1 MKLAMETHPL
11 TRFYEEAEGY
21 ELVKQAGF
29 DGVDLSFY
37 WGAVKLD
44 DHYQAAARET
54 RRLLDEIGLS
64 CVQAHAPFTN
74 KTTNSG
80 FAYGMKMD
88 VSEPD
93 FLELV
98 RSMEYAAIAG
108 ARQIIVHGILV
119 PEGARTAASLDYNY
133 HFYRAL
139 APYAKEF
146 GIKIAIE
153 NQIMTA
159 FTNPFMLSEML
170 RRLDDPDTFC
180 ACIDVGHAQL
190 CRVQPQNF
198 IRDMTPGSVQA
209 LHIQDNFGSADDHL
223 LPGHGILKW
232 DEIMTSLADVDY
244 QGDFTLELT
253 GYWKAFGAKE
263 LPIAMALA
271 CAVGRKLMSKMD
283 VS

>member
-54 RRLLDEIGLS
+54 RRQLDEIGLS

-93 FLELV
+93 FLEL
-98 RSMEYAAIAG
+98 
-108 ARQIIVHGILV
+108 
-119 PEGARTAASLDYNY
+119 
-133 HFYRAL
+133 
-139 APYAKEF
+139 
-146 GIKIAIE
+146 
-153 NQIMTA
+153 
-159 FTNPFMLSEML
+159 
-170 RRLDDPDTFC
+170 
-180 ACIDVGHAQL
+180 
-190 CRVQPQNF
+190 
-198 IRDMTPGSVQA
+198 
-209 LHIQDNFGSADDHL
+209 
-223 LPGHGILKW
+223 
-232 DEIMTSLADVDY
+232 
-244 QGDFTLELT
+244 T

-271 CAVGRKLMSKMD
+271 CAVGRKLMSKID
-283 VS
+283 AS